1 MGDYGMAAKLAG
13 GNKRSGY
20 ELGQNA
26 DINVTPFVDVML
38 VLLIIFMVA
47 APLATTA
54 LAIDLPPAQAPKN
67 PQDQKKPTFISI
79 ARGGVI
85 SIIPDGS
92 LGPPRI
98 GVDLP
103 NLTSVLVPLLGGDP
117 GPPRDKTIL
126 IRADKDVRY
135 KEFMAVVNQ
144 LESEGFYKVGLISE
158 ELG

>member
-1 MGDYGMAAKLAG
+1 MAAKLAG
-13 GNKRSGY
+13 GGKKGGY

-54 LAIDLPPAQAPKN
+54 IKIDLPPAQAPKN

-79 ARGGVI
+79 RKGGETYVI
-85 SIIPDGS
+85 AQADTNKVADLAQLSSI
-92 LGPPRI
+92 LAPR
-98 GVDLP
+98 
-103 NLTSVLVPLLGGDP
+103 LGGTGSP
-117 GPPRDKTIL
+117 QEQTVL
-126 IRADKDVRY
+126 IRADRDVRY

-144 LESEGFYKVGLISE
+144 LQRDGYYKVGLISE

>member
-1 MGDYGMAAKLAG
+1 MAAKLAG
-13 GNKRSGY
+13 GGKKGY

-54 LAIDLPPAQAPKN
+54 IKIDLPPAQAPKN

-79 ARGGVI
+79 TRGGTIYV
-85 SIIPDGS
+85 IPDS
-92 LGPPRI
+92 SVGPTQK
-98 GVDLP
+98 VALAQ
-103 NLTSVLVPLLGGDP
+103 LTSIMGPLLTGD
-117 GPPRDKTIL
+117 GPTKERTVL
-126 IRADKDVRY
+126 IRADRDVRY

-144 LESEGFYKVGLISE
+144 LQSEGFYHVGLISE
-158 ELG
+158 DLG